1 MTKGN
6 LTHFLF
12 YFLLTFSLGLLVS
25 VVLVAPV
32 IFLLGIAKEVIYDQ
46 ANEGVSD
53 LYNILANPLGILTGW
68 LWLTVI

>member
-68 LWLTVI
+68 LLLTVI

>member
-6 LTHFLF
+6 LTHLLF

-32 IFLLGIAKEVIYDQ
+32 IFLFGIAKEVIYDQ

-68 LWLTVI
+68 LLLTVI

>member
-12 YFLLTFSLGLLVS
+12 YFLLTFFLGLATS
-25 VVLVAPV
+25 IVLAAPV
-32 IFLLGIAKEVIYDQ
+32 IFVFGIAKEVIYDQ

-53 LYNILANPLGILTGW
+53 LYNILANPLGISAGW
-68 LWLTVI
+68 LLLTVS